1 MELMQYQASDT
12 DGEILSF
19 LSWSFLSLNRKS
31 KSIKRWQGGNQS
43 VRDAAF
49 MVLYFEDEILPTEI
63 SKSGESFGRIELL
76 SHFI

>member
-31 KSIKRWQGGNQS
+31 KSTKRWQGGNQS

-49 MVLYFEDEILPTEI
+49 MDSLEDLKVGVYNIF
-63 SKSGESFGRIELL
+63 SK
-76 SHFI
+76 